1 MKLKKV
7 LIINRAP
14 FERLD
19 LNLDKGNVFVLS
31 GINGTG
37 KTTVLSYIVDAFYE
51 LAKQGF
57 ANEFSDKISKF
68 YRVSSVIYAIDR
80 VSPSIVYFRF
90 EDSGEIYDYIDVC
103 TNCTKEQLEDS
114 LGTETKIDLQAVV
127 NDLNNANVVKK
138 WSLNSEEK
146 IEELFNHGIYTY
158 FPAYRYEQP
167 SYLNDPYMVELKFRK
182 EMDFNGYLKN
192 PIEVTSDLDDITNWM
207 MDIVLDAELYKGQNL
222 ATLIQINEVF
232 SELLMAKVGEPT
244 RIGIG
249 PRNAGA
255 TRIQIVRQ
263 KDSQQVYPTVFGMSS
278 GELSQMCMFVE
289 VIKQADRLGYS
300 SSNIAGIVIVD
311 EIEKHLHMI
320 MQKETLPK
328 LLKLFPNIQFIV
340 SSHSPFFN
348 MGLEDFLSSKYKL
361 FDMDNRGM
369 ECLPDQNEL
378 FRTVYNT
385 MVEVNDRYAERYHN
399 LSEQIN
405 ENSRPLIIT
414 EGKTDWKH
422 IKSAIKALKIDD
434 FHGEFLEFEDNMGDN
449 MLFRLLQDMAK
460 VSPARM
466 IIGIFDRD
474 NPQLLEELL
483 ADGNNIHE
491 FLKHKV
497 YGVVLPLKN
506 QEIYGE
512 SISIEHYYK
521 KEDLL
526 KADSNG
532 RRLFLGSEFF
542 KSGNSKDG
550 KYQTK
555 FSGIAHKVENNGIID
570 EKVFRTE
577 DLQQANSVALSKG
590 KFTELIYEEDQFAQK
605 FDYSSFKEL
614 LQILRDL
621 CVNKGYSDSLTGT
634 II

>member
-1 MKLKKV
+1 MKLRKV

-19 LNLDKGNVFVLS
+19 LNLVKGDIFVLS

-37 KTTVLSYIVDAFYE
+37 KTTVLSYVADALYE

-57 ANEFSDKISKF
+57 HNEFSDKRDKF
-68 YRVSSVIYAIDR
+68 YRISSGIYAINKGL
-80 VSPSIVYFRF
+80 SSIVYFRF
-90 EDSGEIYDYIDVC
+90 EHNEEIYDYIDVMGE
-103 TNCTKEQLEDS
+103 CTKEQLVDM
-114 LGTETKIDLQAVV
+114 LGTETKIDFQTVMK
-127 NDLNNANVVKK
+127 DLNAKKVVKK
-138 WSLNSEEK
+138 WSLNSKK
-146 IEELFNHGIYTY
+146 IIKNLFNNGIYTY

-167 SYLNDPYMVELKFRK
+167 SYLNDPYMIELKFRK
-182 EMDFNGYLKN
+182 ETGFNGYLVN
-192 PIEVTSDLDDITNWM
+192 PIEVTSDLDNITNWL
-207 MDIVLDAELYKGQNL
+207 MDIVLDAVVYEGQSL
-222 ATLIQINEVF
+222 VTLTQINEVF
-232 SELLMAKVGEPT
+232 SELLMTKVGEPT

-249 PRNAGA
+249 PRNFGA
-255 TRIQIVRQ
+255 TRIQIIRQ
-263 KDSQQVYPTVFGMSS
+263 KDAQQVYPTVFGMSS

-289 VIKQADRLGYS
+289 LIKQADRLGYS
-300 SSNIAGIVIVD
+300 CSNVTGIVIVD

-348 MGLEDFLSSKYKL
+348 MGLEDWVPSKYKL
-361 FDMDNRGM
+361 FDMDNRGT

-385 MVEVNDRYAERYHN
+385 MVEVNNRYAKRYYN
-399 LSEQIN
+399 LSKQIS
-405 ENSRPLIIT
+405 ESSRPLLIT

-434 FHGEFLEFEDNMGDN
+434 FPGEFLEFEDNMGDN
-449 MLFRLLQDMAK
+449 TLLRLLQDMVK

-474 NPQLLEELL
+474 NPQILAELL
-483 ADGNNIHE
+483 ADGSNIHE
-491 FLKHKV
+491 FLEHKV

-512 SISIEHYYK
+512 TISIEHYYK
-521 KEDLL
+521 KDDLL
-526 KADSNG
+526 KTDDNG
-532 RRLFLGSEFF
+532 RRLFLGSEFY

-555 FSGIAHKVENNGIID
+555 FSGIAHKVANNGIID
-570 EKVFRTE
+570 EKVFITE
-577 DLQQANSVALSKG
+577 DLEQANSVALSKG
-590 KFTELIYEEDQFAQK
+590 KFTELIYKGEQFAHE
-605 FDYSSFKEL
+605 FDFSSFKEL
-614 LQILRDL
+614 IQILKDL
-621 CVNKGYSDSLTGT
+621 CANKED
-634 II
+634 